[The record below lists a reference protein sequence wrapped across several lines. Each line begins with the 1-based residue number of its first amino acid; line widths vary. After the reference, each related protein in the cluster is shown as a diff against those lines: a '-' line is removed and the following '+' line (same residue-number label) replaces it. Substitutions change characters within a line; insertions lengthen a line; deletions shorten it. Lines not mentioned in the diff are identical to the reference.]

1 MEDDTRC
8 RRRSRET
15 PGESLGGLDPLGQAA
30 AGLEYE
36 AGPVY
41 EGNTPLWYR
50 WGRGDTSNALASVV
64 GVLMALYHRKKTGEG
79 EALWTSLLNATA
91 VGGSGAY
98 ADANGQPPSLP
109 RFDKLQTGLGALYRL
124 YETQSGWIQVAAV
137 EPQHWPAF
145 CQVIGR
151 TDLLDDPRFATPAD
165 RAVNRAALEGEIV
178 PIIRNATALQWRR
191 RLDAAGVPSE
201 IAVDTIDGE
210 THLFDKEL
218 IDLGVVAANPHPQS
232 GVLRQVGQFVLFSD
246 TPGRVE
252 RAPWLTGQHTVELM
266 RELGY
271 EDEQIALLAKD
282 GAIACPEGALD

>member
-91 VGGSGAY
+91 VGDPAPTPTPTASPLRCPGSTSYRRASAPFTASTRPRVAGSRWRPSSLSTGRRSVRSSGAPTSSMTP
-98 ADANGQPPSLP
+98 GSPLQP
-109 RFDKLQTGLGALYRL
+109 TGLSTGRPSRARSSRSSG
-124 YETQSGWIQVAAV
+124 TQRRCSG
-137 EPQHWPAF
+137 
-145 CQVIGR
+145 
-151 TDLLDDPRFATPAD
+151 
-165 RAVNRAALEGEIV
+165 
-178 PIIRNATALQWRR
+178 
-191 RLDAAGVPSE
+191 AAGW
-201 IAVDTIDGE
+201 T
-210 THLFDKEL
+210 
-218 IDLGVVAANPHPQS
+218 
-232 GVLRQVGQFVLFSD
+232 RQVF
-246 TPGRVE
+246 
-252 RAPWLTGQHTVELM
+252 RARSRWTRSTA
-266 RELGY
+266 RR
-271 EDEQIALLAKD
+271 ISSTRS
-282 GAIACPEGALD
+282 